1 MAHRALELRP
11 ETLLKLLTAIGALR
25 DPASLENFILAC
37 VADLRGRT
45 GLEESPYPQGDRLR
59 LALAAASAMKA
70 EDLADKSLEGKA
82 IGAALAA
89 ERIAAIRRA
98 TGTQPPP

>member
-1 MAHRALELRP
+1 
-11 ETLLKLLTAIGALR
+11 
-25 DPASLENFILAC
+25 
-37 VADLRGRT
+37 
-45 GLEESPYPQGDRLR
+45 
-59 LALAAASAMKA
+59 MKA